1 MKTIIVLAL
10 ASLISLGSVS
20 APLAQGNGGEEVAAV
35 HPPAAGEAAVA
46 VVAAATASKLRRSS
60 LKSRRLEN

>member
-20 APLAQGNGGEEVAAV
+20 APLAQGNGGGGGGGGSSSGGG
-35 HPPAAGEAAVA
+35 AGGGGGGGGGNG
-46 VVAAATASKLRRSS
+46 K
-60 LKSRRLEN
+60 